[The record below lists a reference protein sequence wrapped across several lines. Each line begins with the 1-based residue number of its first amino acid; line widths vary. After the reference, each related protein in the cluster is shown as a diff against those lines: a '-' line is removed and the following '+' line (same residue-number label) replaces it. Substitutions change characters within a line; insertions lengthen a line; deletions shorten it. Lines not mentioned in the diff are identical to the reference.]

1 MSYQVFHYLM
11 TALYTFCALMVV
23 ARFVMYRDTERSMSP
38 VYFWG
43 GALFLSLALTDLTS
57 ALFFGTGIHV
67 WQTLLFLGLTVVL
80 AILSVR
86 KRMRPVVAVEALEVS

>member
-23 ARFVMYRDTERSMSP
+23 ARFVVYRESERSMSP

-43 GALFLSLALTDLTS
+43 CALFLTLGLTDLTS
-57 ALFFGTGIHV
+57 SLFYGTGIHV
-67 WQTLLFLGLTVVL
+67 WQTMLFLGVAVGL

-86 KRMRPVVAVEALEVS
+86 QRVRPIVAVEALEVS